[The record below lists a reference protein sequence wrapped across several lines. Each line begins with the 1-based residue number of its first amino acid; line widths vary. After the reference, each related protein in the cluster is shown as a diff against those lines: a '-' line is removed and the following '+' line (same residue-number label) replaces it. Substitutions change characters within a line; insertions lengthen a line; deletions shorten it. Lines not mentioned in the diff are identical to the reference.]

1 MTTQERNLYQK
12 TLPCKDGMGQDSTT
26 TLFLTQAGNNFYVR
40 TRFWT
45 IKRFRS
51 QDKAEQYFNKIWDLR
66 KVQV

>member
-1 MTTQERNLYQK
+1 MATDLFQK
-12 TLPCKDGMGQDSTT
+12 TVPCTDDGMGQDSTT